1 MLALKYNKEGCNRR
15 WIMSLK
21 YIFDLDGT
29 IVDTEHG
36 IAEITANVAQKKG
49 CPISAKEVFEKYAGM
64 SFKDKFADISKR
76 FGRPFSPEEL
86 QEMHADHKA
95 QKEDMFSSPELKA
108 IKRVHNL
115 IQRLAT
121 HPNAELTLATSNQ
134 VYRAKNVLKSLG
146 LLKYFGDRIYG
157 SDLVDG
163 RKKPDPAV
171 HNLAVGDHPAS
182 RCVIIEDSLV
192 GVQSAS
198 LTGAFVVNYFD
209 PRIPD
214 ADHSKRKAF
223 KQAGA
228 DMILSDYDAFES
240 EMEQNYPHW
249 GERSAAPKNA
259 ACNDQGGWNSGSCL
273 RMAAE

>member
-1 MLALKYNKEGCNRR
+1 
-15 WIMSLK
+15 MSLK

-29 IVDTEHG
+29 IVDTEHH
-36 IAEITANVAQKKG
+36 IAKIVSDVAQKKG
-49 CPISAKEVFEKYAGM
+49 CPLSAKEAFEKYAGM
-64 SFKDKFADISKR
+64 SFKDRFRDIGDQY
-76 FGRPFSPEEL
+76 GRSFSPKEL
-86 QEMHADHKA
+86 QEMHADYKA
-95 QKEDMFSSPELKA
+95 QKEEMFNSPELRA
-108 IKRVHNL
+108 IEKVHQL
-115 IQRLAT
+115 IQRLAE
-121 HPNAELTLATSNQ
+121 HPDAELVLATSNQ
-134 VYRAKNVLKSLG
+134 VYRAHDVLESLG
-146 LLKYFGDRIYG
+146 LTKYFEDRVFG

-171 HNLAVGDHPAS
+171 HNFVVGDHPAS

-223 KQAGA
+223 EQAGA
-228 DMILSDYDAFES
+228 DIILSDYDAFES
-240 EMEQNYPHW
+240 EMKQNYPHW
-249 GERSAAPKNA
+249 NEQSAGPKNA
-259 ACNDQGGWNSGSCL
+259 ACNDRGGWNSGSCL